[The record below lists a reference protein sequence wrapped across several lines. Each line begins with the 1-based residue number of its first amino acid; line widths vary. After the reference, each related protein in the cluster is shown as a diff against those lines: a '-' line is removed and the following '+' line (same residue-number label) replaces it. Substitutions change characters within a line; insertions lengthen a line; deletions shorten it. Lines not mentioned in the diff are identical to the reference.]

1 MEGEGGNVL
10 GTVEFRISSAELGS
24 GAQIVSLG
32 GEVDVHTA
40 PRLDEE
46 LARATRAGS
55 RRVVVD
61 LAGASFIDS
70 TVVGV
75 LLRAHERLG
84 RDGGGLVLVS
94 DDPRILRVFEL
105 TGLDRR
111 LTIERSLAEA
121 IGELS
126 HRSPA

>member
-46 LARATRAGS
+46 LARATGAGS

>member
-46 LARATRAGS
+46 LARATGAGS

-111 LTIERSLAEA
+111 LTIERSLAKA